1 MSKNLVILAGSPR
14 GGERTWSSLKKYVI
28 DHLDADLAICCS
40 DKWNQ
45 DISLFRYAKYKWIFN
60 EFDDYFQYY
69 EKFFSNNWKN
79 YLLSGKETGLLT
91 SGSVHFVFKD
101 MMLRQHME
109 TIKKYEYIIYTRFD
123 QLYVDYHP
131 DLISNK
137 ILIPEG
143 EDYFGI
149 CDRHAAFDSKFAE
162 NFFGICNFIDSNETL
177 NYSSEHLNCETT
189 FFNHMKNSQLD
200 YNILRYPRTQF
211 TASLKGEHTNW
222 RVAKYKIYLTKKLM
236 IKYPDEFM
244 GSISNIIMR
253 YGYVVS
259 FFREPIYFLNYLYL
273 SLRVFL
279 GLIRRSIGKG

>member
-1 MSKNLVILAGSPR
+1 MQVPQEVEKNLGYF
-14 GGERTWSSLKKYVI
+14 KKYVI

-60 EFDDYFQYY
+60 NLMTIFNIM
-69 EKFFSNNWKN
+69 KNFSNNWKN

-162 NFFGICNFIDSNETL
+162 NFLAFV
-177 NYSSEHLNCETT
+177 
-189 FFNHMKNSQLD
+189 
-200 YNILRYPRTQF
+200 IL
-211 TASLKGEHTNW
+211 
-222 RVAKYKIYLTKKLM
+222 
-236 IKYPDEFM
+236 
-244 GSISNIIMR
+244 
-253 YGYVVS
+253 
-259 FFREPIYFLNYLYL
+259 
-273 SLRVFL
+273 
-279 GLIRRSIGKG
+279 